1 MGENADKSGPHIF
14 SRFDGDIGSFRELIL
29 DMGQLAVEQ
38 VALAAKAVSECDI
51 SAVSHVRNNYRSVV
65 DMDMDLLES
74 NINLLAIYQPLAID
88 LRYLVMLSRTAYDL
102 ERVQQEA
109 LRLADLA
116 ETHHVHRKSASSS
129 AYSCA
134 VFDDIP
140 YLSEKV
146 TCMLSKTLEAVAEGS
161 EEVALEVAR
170 RPAEL
175 REANQGALRRLATFI
190 MQDPR
195 LVQPVIDATVALEG
209 LGRVADH
216 SIGIAR
222 NVIFAV
228 SGKDVR
234 HLNVLNLDR
243 AFLRS

>member
-1 MGENADKSGPHIF
+1 MGESADKSGPHIL
-14 SRFDGDIGSFRELIL
+14 SRFDGDIRDFRALVL
-29 DMGQLAVEQ
+29 DMGQLALEQ
-38 VALAAKAVSECDI
+38 VALAASAVAECDI
-51 SAVSHVRNNYRSVV
+51 SAVSQVRDNYRGVV

-74 NINLLAIYQPLAID
+74 NINLLATYQPLATD
-88 LRYLVMLSRTAYDL
+88 LRYMVMLSRTAYDL

-109 LRLADLA
+109 LRLAGLA
-116 ETHHVHRKSASSS
+116 ESYHSPGNRGSDSAI
-129 AYSCA
+129 
-134 VFDDIP
+134 FDDVP
-140 YLSEKV
+140 YLAEKV
-146 TCMLSKTLEAVAEGS
+146 TGMLSSSLEALAEGS
-161 EEVALEVAR
+161 EDVALRVAR

-175 REANQGALRRLATFI
+175 LEVNQGVLRRLATFI

-195 LVQPVIDATVALEG
+195 LVQSVVNATVALEA

-216 SIGIAR
+216 SVGIAR